1 MNKKY
6 IFLVL
11 QIIFI
16 TFFKITMSY
25 SVEEKSVF
33 CKGIYWSN
41 SNAEYAEWYIIKG
54 MPKHHINFKI
64 NDLIKKAKFSIRKG
78 NGGILI
84 GTGGWDKKT
93 GEKSSLTIS
102 YSLTNKT
109 FKMESRY
116 SNTRIEGKCTGSIKL

>member
-6 IFLVL
+6 IFVVL

-16 TFFKITMSY
+16 TFFKITMTY
-25 SVEEKSVF
+25 SIEEKSVF

-54 MPKHHINFKI
+54 MPKYYINFKI
-64 NDLIKKAKFSIRKG
+64 NDSIKKAKFSIRKG

-116 SNTRIEGKCTGSIKL
+116 SNTRIEGKCTGRIKL

>member
-6 IFLVL
+6 ILIL
-11 QIIFI
+11 QIVFI
-16 TFFKITMSY
+16 TFFKTAIVY
-25 SVEEKSVF
+25 SIEAKSVF

-41 SNAEYAEWYIIKG
+41 NNAEYAEWHITKG
-54 MPKHHINFKI
+54 VPKYSINFKI
-64 NDLIKKAKFSIRKG
+64 NDLIKNAKFSIRKG
-78 NGGILI
+78 NGGTII

>member
-6 IFLVL
+6 IFLIL
-11 QIIFI
+11 QVILI
-16 TFFKITMSY
+16 TFFKIITVY
-25 SVEEKSVF
+25 SIEEKSVF
-33 CKGIYWSN
+33 CKGIYWSRN
-41 SNAEYAEWYIIKG
+41 NAEYAEWHIIKG
-54 MPKHHINFKI
+54 MPKYYINFKI

-78 NGGILI
+78 NGGTII

-109 FKMESRY
+109 FKMKSRY
-116 SNTRIEGKCTGSIKL
+116 SDTRIEGKCRGNIKL

>member
-6 IFLVL
+6 IFLIL

-16 TFFKITMSY
+16 TFFKITTVY
-25 SVEEKSVF
+25 SIEEKTVF
-33 CKGIYWSN
+33 CKGIYWSKN
-41 SNAEYAEWYIIKG
+41 NAEYAEWYIIKG
-54 MPKHHINFKI
+54 IPKYYINFKI
-64 NDLIKKAKFSIRKG
+64 NNLLKKAKFSIRKG
-78 NGGILI
+78 NGGTII

-116 SNTRIEGKCTGSIKL
+116 SDTRIEGKCTGIIKL